1 MTMTDPIADML
12 TRIRNAAHVRRKFV
26 DIPSSKIK
34 SGIAKVLA
42 DEGFVAGIDPVEDD
56 AGYAQLRLSLKYDED
71 GQSIISSLKRISKP
85 GCRVYAAASAIPEVR
100 NGLGIAILT
109 TPQGVLSGTQAVKK
123 GIGGEVLCT
132 VY

>member
-1 MTMTDPIADML
+1 MTITDPIADML

-85 GCRVYAAASAIPEVR
+85 RGTT
-100 NGLGIAILT
+100 IADISRILIIT
-109 TPQGVLSGTQAVKK
+109 LTFIFFL
-123 GIGGEVLCT
+123 IC
-132 VY
+132 